1 LAIASKPEFAAAY
14 TARATLSEQFGDSPE
29 EKLRQRSGARLD
41 RQKATEIE
49 AKDRENNDE

>member
-14 TARATLSEQFGDSPE
+14 MERATLREQSGDSPE
-29 EKLRQRSGARLD
+29 ERLRQRSGARLD